1 MTVRVT
7 LRRLFAGQLLGGHS
21 PVEFERMTE
30 PERLAARLT
39 FIADRAAVLAA
50 LPYSPA
56 NDMPANI
63 HAEARKLNTAAR
75 NTLALLEAGREISR
89 AVSCALAVGTAVQR
103 IESILATA
111 AALDVTEQLV
121 QAAPDIRR
129 GSKVHS
135 AAKEGAKTTN
145 KQHIAKWPQYQA
157 DVNDKKRRNPK
168 LSYAEICRQVAIMHG
183 VSAKTISRNTTNPAT
198 K

>member
-21 PVEFERMTE
+21 PVEFERMTS
-30 PERLAARLT
+30 
-39 FIADRAAVLAA
+39 ADRAAVLAA

-75 NTLALLEAGREISR
+75 NTLALLEDGRDISR

-111 AALDVTEQLV
+111 AALDVTEQL
-121 QAAPDIRR
+121 QRPRSAGGKETARQRKEKAASNQEVAAAHWRKLADEGRPEHERTGIIAQRMNAKGDTVRRWIRKAGLR
-129 GSKVHS
+129 
-135 AAKEGAKTTN
+135 
-145 KQHIAKWPQYQA
+145 
-157 DVNDKKRRNPK
+157 
-168 LSYAEICRQVAIMHG
+168 
-183 VSAKTISRNTTNPAT
+183 
-198 K
+198 